1 MNRDILMLLR
11 NTLAQ
16 VKDEYNFCIF
26 YIKLGK
32 KISTNVSHAAGN
44 LLIHQILCKL
54 SLIGKNVPNLVDGA
68 KCFDYIWNKP
78 IIHINL
84 NQELQNK

>member
-16 VKDEYNFCIF
+16 VKDEYNLC
-26 YIKLGK
+26 K

-84 NQELQNK
+84 NQELQNT

>member
-1 MNRDILMLLR
+1 MLLR

-16 VKDEYNFCIF
+16 VKDEYNLCIF

-32 KISTNVSHAAGN
+32 KISTNISTNVSHAAGN

-68 KCFDYIWNKP
+68 KCFDYI
-78 IIHINL
+78 
-84 NQELQNK
+84 